1 MPRLYLDFPCAMTE
15 IDECSYERKNRLL
28 YIGIVY
34 YQIGIISSFD
44 NLFFMH
50 TLDIINSER
59 GRTLHF
65 KI

>member
-1 MPRLYLDFPCAMTE
+1 MPRLYLDFPCAMNE
-15 IDECSYERKNRLL
+15 IEMYTKEKNRLL